1 MTHTMASSRVVG
13 FRRQSVRERRDRLHA
28 SGALQVEELDALDPG
43 GGLTPEIADKMVENA
58 IGVTALPFGIAT
70 NFTVNGKDYLVPMVV
85 EESSVI
91 AAASNGA
98 RIVRAAGG
106 FLAQAQ
112 GRLMIGQVQIV
123 ECPDLTAA
131 ERALLQ
137 ASERLLEEANDA
149 QPGMLA
155 RGGGAREISVR
166 RVAYSGTDRTDLVLH
181 LYVDTRDAMGANTV
195 NAMTEAIAPSVER
208 IAGGRALL
216 RILSNYTDRCLARAA
231 CDIPPGLLA
240 TNALSGASVRDRI
253 VAAGRFAE
261 ADVYRAVTHNKGVM
275 NGIDAVLLATGNDW
289 RAIEAAAH
297 AHACRAGRYTA
308 LTRWAVGAHGHLHGE
323 IELPMPVGT
332 VGGSIGV
339 NPAVRTALGLLRVET
354 AGELAQVCV
363 AVGLAQNLAALRA
376 LVSEGIQ
383 RGHMALHARSV
394 ALAAGAA
401 PELADTLAAE
411 MAAQGEIGLRAARH
425 LLARRV

>member
-1 MTHTMASSRVVG
+1 
-13 FRRQSVRERRDRLHA
+13 
-28 SGALQVEELDALDPG
+28 
-43 GGLTPEIADKMVENA
+43 
-58 IGVTALPFGIAT
+58 
-70 NFTVNGKDYLVPMVV
+70 MVV

-208 IAGGRALL
+208 VAGGRVLL
-216 RILSNYTDRCLARAA
+216 RILSNYTDRCLARAT

-240 TNALSGASVRDRI
+240 TGALSGASVRDRI
-253 VAAGRFAE
+253 VAAGQFAE